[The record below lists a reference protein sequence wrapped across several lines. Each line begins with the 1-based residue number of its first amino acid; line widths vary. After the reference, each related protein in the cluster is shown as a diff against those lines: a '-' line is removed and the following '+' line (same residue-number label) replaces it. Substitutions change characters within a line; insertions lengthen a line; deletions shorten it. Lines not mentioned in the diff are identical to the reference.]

1 MAVHT
6 GLNRRNIQYALA
18 AMPGLFAVF
27 VLLGWASGDMAM
39 THLWFSPVS
48 MNPLSAVALTC
59 FCLGLILQPASAA
72 EGLLAP
78 ASWFILAAALIG
90 TLTLADDFFAT
101 GLRPD
106 AWLFATELSIG
117 RALPSRIAPNAAFCM
132 VLMSA
137 ALLLV
142 RRRSRLARYTGQALS
157 LATLLLSGFALIG
170 HVYRVES
177 LYTMPQ
183 FFPMAAHTAL
193 CFIALAAHALMDT
206 SDLGFAGM
214 LADRGPAGGL
224 MRRLLP
230 AAVLLPIC
238 FGWMGVLAIRA
249 GLFPYDAGIALIAIV
264 GLVAMTVLVC
274 LTAQKLHATDLCRQH
289 AEQELRRLAR
299 TDSLTGL
306 PNRASF
312 METLM
317 GRMSPNRR
325 RNDGDF
331 AIVYM
336 DLDGFKGV
344 NDTLGHPA
352 GDRLLQQVADHLRA
366 CVRPHDVVARL
377 GGDEFTMLLDRVRSS
392 EDAMRV
398 AERVVSGMPKQ
409 ICIGGRKA
417 EVGIS
422 VGIVV
427 SEPRHVSLDAML
439 SEADQA
445 LYTAKQNGRGRFMV
459 FVPEL
464 TAA

>member
-1 MAVHT
+1 MAE
-6 GLNRRNIQYALA
+6 RRFFCRDNVQKVLA
-18 AMPGLFAVF
+18 AIPGLCAGI
-27 VLLGWASGDMAM
+27 VLLGWMLGDTLM

-48 MNPLSAVALTC
+48 MNPASAVALLC
-59 FCLGLILQPASAA
+59 FSVALFLRPAPDTP
-72 EGLLAP
+72 LLRAP
-78 ASWFILAAALIG
+78 GSWFLLGVALIG
-90 TLTLADDFFAT
+90 LLTLADDVIGT
-101 GLRPD
+101 GIRPD
-106 AWLFATELSIG
+106 VWLFADKLSDG
-117 RALPSRIAPNAAFCM
+117 RVLPSRIAPNAALCM
-132 VLMSA
+132 VLMSTVF
-137 ALLLV
+137 LLLRHQSRPP
-142 RRRSRLARYTGQALS
+142 RRLS
-157 LATLLLSGFALIG
+157 ETLTLATMLLSGFALMG
-170 HVYRVES
+170 HLYRVAA

-193 CFIALAAHALMDT
+193 CFIALAATALMDLA
-206 SDLGFAGM
+206 DVGLAGM
-214 LADRGPAGGL
+214 LANRGPAGGL
-224 MRRLLP
+224 MRGLLP
-230 AAVLLPIC
+230 AAILLPIC
-238 FGWMGVLAIRA
+238 TGWLGVIAIRA
-249 GLFPYDAGIALIAIV
+249 EMFPYDAGIALIAVVSLI
-264 GLVAMTVLVC
+264 GMTVLVA
-274 LTAQKLHATDLCRQH
+274 LTAQKLHASDLCRQY
-289 AEQELRRLAR
+289 AEHELRRLAR

-317 GRMSPNRR
+317 GRMSPQRR

-352 GDRLLQQVADHLRA
+352 GDQLLQMVADHLRA

-377 GGDEFTMLLDRVRSS
+377 GGDEFTMLLDMVRST

-409 ICIGGRKA
+409 ISVGGRTA
-417 EVGIS
+417 DVGIS

-459 FVPEL
+459 YVPEL
-464 TAA
+464 AVA